1 MFSYAQI
8 MKTLQPWVGSRMLPY
23 LEDTTERILT
33 RFAGF
38 SARDDL
44 DDLVQWL
51 EAYLYDR
58 VREITRGKMV
68 AGLDD
73 GSLVTIRVSDFT
85 VIADEM
91 LYLLF
96 SSFPRD
102 ARHLL
107 MLREYSLRHESLSA
121 LRALYVDF
129 RLLISEQERHMIKK
143 VILHYPEARLKD
155 WLDRSPQEE

>member
-1 MFSYAQI
+1 MYTYAQI
-8 MKTLQPWVGSRMLPY
+8 MRILQPKVGSRMLPY
-23 LEDTTERILT
+23 LEDACQKVLS

-38 SARDDL
+38 SGRDDL
-44 DDLVQWL
+44 DDLTRWL
-51 EAYLYDR
+51 ETFLYSR
-58 VREITRGKMV
+58 VRDVTMGRMI

-73 GSLVTIRVSDFT
+73 GSLAALRVSDFK
-85 VIADEM
+85 VMADEM

-96 SSFPRD
+96 SSFPKD
-102 ARHLL
+102 ARHLI
-107 MLREYSLRHESLSA
+107 MLREYSMHHESLSA

-129 RLLISEQERHMIKK
+129 RLLISDQERNMIKK